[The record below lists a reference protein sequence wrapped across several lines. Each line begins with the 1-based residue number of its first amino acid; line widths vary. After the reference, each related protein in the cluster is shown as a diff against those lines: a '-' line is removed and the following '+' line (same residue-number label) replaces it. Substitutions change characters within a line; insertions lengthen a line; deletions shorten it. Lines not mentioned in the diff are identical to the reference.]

1 MSKQELEVQKI
12 LNGDISIPYKDRIKK
27 IEDYIFSIADG
38 EVACGNG
45 KEIIYPSVVQYKH
58 SFADGVYVREMK
70 IEKGILIVGAIHK
83 YREVFFLLKGRLN
96 IMTEKGVEEYIAP
109 CYVITPSGSKKMGY
123 ALEES
128 TVVTIHANPTN
139 VHDLKKLEDNMVVY
153 SWKEYNEFL
162 KKNKDEK
169 NK

>member
-27 IEDYIFSIADG
+27 VEDYIFSIADG
-38 EVACGNG
+38 KVACGNG
-45 KEIIYPSVVQYKH
+45 KEVICPPCLKYKH

-70 IEKGILIVGAIHK
+70 IEAGILIVGAIHK
-83 YREVFFLLKGRLN
+83 HKEVFFLLSGRLN

-109 CYVITPSGSKKMGY
+109 CYVITPTGSKKMGY

-139 VHDLKKLEDNMVVY
+139 TQDLKKLEDNMIAY
-153 SWKEYNEFL
+153 SWQEYDEYLKN
-162 KKNKDEK
+162 KKNEK